1 MPKITAFVARSFNQ
15 EDEPK
20 IEPIFSYLGSFKK
33 AGFFVETAQPADV
46 ESVSKKVRDMIDA
59 SDVFVGIF
67 TRRWPLYE
75 NGVSLGEA
83 IRLALGLS
91 KVDRWGAP
99 PWVIQESGYAL
110 KAIAAKQ
117 ESGYPLKAIAAKQK
131 MILFREKGVEL
142 PSLQGDL
149 EYIEFDAKNFAP
161 AFQKASEMING
172 LLQEASGTVIE
183 TIVRS
188 NPPAVEA
195 DAEKSPSQLE
205 EPAKQPTGL
214 GHYFIEMREAIDAK
228 EWQKAERAYE
238 DGLKLLEREEPKVD
252 VLWWKAMYHRLRYS
266 AGQPDGIKALRTLAE
281 ENPSSP
287 EPLASLSI
295 CFYHF
300 QEYEESAE
308 FALKAARLAS
318 EGEAI
323 DNLVYAAKALRKAN
337 KPQDALKVL
346 LDACKAPTPHEASNL
361 SLRKELYALLKDFKD
376 SYVAFAVGEWTLH
389 ENPGAGDFRFS
400 LAFDYEDKNVDD
412 LGLFHYRILRDN
424 DPKDASVLNNIGA
437 ASARL
442 NLPILAVD
450 SYAGAYKN
458 GNTLAADNLA
468 HLYLNG
474 GFTSDAAALVKGA
487 MKLENHEPKLPG
499 TLAAIDENRKKE
511 EQREKSFL
519 EEAEKHRRFL
529 LKLGESYFQVTPALD
544 GTWKFPDTG
553 IPLNLTAGALS
564 GETQVTVN
572 LPPSSLNLLFGSPR
586 ETRQETRKILF
597 TGKVEGRT
605 CKFRLETET
614 VSSGALGS
622 AIGSSQ
628 PVREGYIAFSADGTS
643 GEVCVLKDG
652 KPSEFYSIS
661 KAAVA

>member
-15 EDEPK
+15 ADEPK
-20 IEPIFSYLGSFKK
+20 IEPIFSYLRSFRK
-33 AGFFVETAQPADV
+33 AGFFADTAEPAEV

-67 TRRWPLYE
+67 TQRWPVYE
-75 NGVSLGEA
+75 NGLSLPAA
-83 IRLALGLS
+83 IRLAIGWS
-91 KVDRWGAP
+91 KVDRWCAP

-110 KAIAAKQ
+110 KAITAKR
-117 ESGYPLKAIAAKQK
+117 K

-188 NPPAVEA
+188 NPPAVEV

-214 GHYFIEMREAIDAK
+214 GHYFLEMREAIDVT
-228 EWQKAERAYE
+228 EWKRANQAYE
-238 DGLKLLEREEPKVD
+238 DGLKLLETEEPKVD

-266 AGQPDGIKALRTLAE
+266 AGQSDGIEALKTLAE

-300 QEYEESAE
+300 QEYEKSAE

-318 EGEAI
+318 EEEAI

-337 KPQDALKVL
+337 KPQDALKVV
-346 LDACKAPTPHEASNL
+346 LDACKASISHEASNL
-361 SLRKELYALLKDFKD
+361 ALRKELYALLKDFKD

-400 LAFDYEDKNVDD
+400 LAYDYADKDFDD
-412 LGLFHYRILRDN
+412 LGLFHYRILRDHA
-424 DPKDASVLNNIGA
+424 PKDESVLNNMGA
-437 ASARL
+437 ASAKL

-450 SYAGAYKN
+450 LYAEAYKN

-468 HLYLNG
+468 QRYLTA
-474 GFTSDAAALVKGA
+474 GFTSEAAALVKDA
-487 MKLENHEPKLPG
+487 MKLENYEPRLPG

-511 EQREKSFL
+511 QGQEKSII
-519 EEAEKHRRFL
+519 EEVEKHRRFL
-529 LKLGESYFQVTPALD
+529 LKLGEGYPQVTPAVD
-544 GTWKFPDTG
+544 GIWKFPDAG
-553 IPLNLTAGALS
+553 IPLSLTAGVLL

-572 LPPSSLNLLFGSPR
+572 LPPSSLGVLFGSPR
-586 ETRQETRKILF
+586 EIRQETRKILF

-614 VSSGALGS
+614 ISSGSPVSILGS
-622 AIGSSQ
+622 GQ
-628 PVREGYIAFSADGTS
+628 TVREGYIAFSADGTS
-643 GEVCVLKDG
+643 GEICVLKDG

-661 KAAVA
+661 KAVVA